1 MQKVRHEA
9 RPEVYER
16 SVFPFRPSRPPS
28 PCECSRLG
36 TPALEATFKRAK
48 TARLATPSSK
58 KHQLTAHGGL
68 TAVDG
73 PTLQPTNAAIPRWT
87 PRKPPLLSQTLQCLS
102 ARGSADADGGSQ
114 HRGDALQ
121 QSRVQSGETWRF
133 RGEASSM
140 DLSIGRHTYRDSHT
154 FGIHMVENNVNPFI
168 AHEKMPSWQKSS
180 ESYGVHYKHPL
191 QTYSRPYR
199 NRLPQFQIHL

>member
-48 TARLATPSSK
+48 
-58 KHQLTAHGGL
+58 
-68 TAVDG
+68 AVDG